1 VIVTLLTEGVGQL
14 VSAGPLLL
22 AVPVAL
28 AAGAVSFFSP
38 CCLPLVP
45 GYLSYV
51 TGLTGADLRAH
62 PAGGLRDIA
71 MGEGANIGVVTA
83 EPAHEQSARGRTLA
97 GAGLFVLGFAV
108 VFTSY
113 GAAFGGAGFLLQRY
127 QLGLT
132 RALGALTILLG
143 AMFLGWLPRLPGL
156 RAADRTLRLG
166 YQPRIGL
173 AGAPLLGVL
182 FAVGWT
188 PCIGP
193 TLAAVL
199 ALSSTTGTAGRG
211 ALLAFSY
218 ALGLGV
224 PFLLIAAALGRML
237 RAVAFARDHAAG
249 IMRVGGVLLI
259 AVGLLEVS
267 GVWTDLIIRLQGL
280 ISGTTLPL

>member
-1 VIVTLLTEGVGQL
+1 MTLLAEGVGEL

-28 AAGAVSFFSP
+28 TAGAVSFFSP

-51 TGLTGADLRAH
+51 TGLTGADLQAD
-62 PAGGLRDIA
+62 PATVVRDIA
-71 MGEGANIGVVTA
+71 SGRGANPRVVTA
-83 EPAHEQSARGRTLA
+83 EPAHKLRVPGRTLA
-97 GAGLFVLGFAV
+97 GTGLFVLGFAV

-127 QLGLT
+127 QFGLT
-132 RALGALTILLG
+132 RVLGALTILLG
-143 AMFLGWLPRLPGL
+143 ALFLGWLPRLPGIG
-156 RAADRTLRLG
+156 AAHRTLRLG
-166 YQPRIGL
+166 YQPRLGL
-173 AGAPLLGVL
+173 AGAPVLGVL

-199 ALSSTTGTAGRG
+199 ALSSTAGTAGRG

-218 ALGLGV
+218 AAGLGV

-237 RAVAFARDHAAG
+237 RAVAFARRHATG
-249 IMRVGGVLLI
+249 IMRLGGVLLI
-259 AVGLLEVS
+259 TVGLLELS
-267 GVWTDLIIRLQGL
+267 GVWTDLIAKLQGL
-280 ISGTTLPL
+280 ISGTTTPL

>member
-1 VIVTLLTEGVGQL
+1 VTLLADGVGQL

-22 AVPVAL
+22 AVPIAL

-62 PAGGLRDIA
+62 PGGAARDIA
-71 MGEGANIGVVTA
+71 TGGSADIGVVATERA
-83 EPAHEQSARGRTLA
+83 PRKSIRGRTLV
-97 GAGLFVLGFAV
+97 GTGLFVLGFAV

-127 QLGLT
+127 ELGLT
-132 RALGALTILLG
+132 RVLGALTILLG

-156 RAADRTLRLG
+156 GAADRTLRLG
-166 YQPRIGL
+166 YQPRLGL

-237 RAVAFARDHAAG
+237 RAVTFARLHAAG
-249 IMRVGGVLLI
+249 IMRLGGLLLI
-259 AVGLLEVS
+259 TVGLLELS
-267 GVWTDLIIRLQGL
+267 GVWTDLIAQLQGL
-280 ISGTTLPL
+280 ISGTTVPL